1 MAPAV
6 SAEGGGNLLGVI
18 ERLATNPDLNVD
30 VLERLLNARR
40 LEEDRAAKRD
50 FFAAL
55 AAAKGEF
62 GPIVKTR
69 LVDYAH
75 KDDRGRTTYK
85 HEDLADISAVVD
97 PVLARHG
104 LSYRHRTVQGA
115 NSKVTVT
122 CILSHDA
129 GHSEENSLD
138 GIEDK
143 SGQKNANQSIASTV
157 TYLQRYTLKQALGI
171 AAGRDD
177 DGRYGG
183 ASAPKIGA
191 DEIRVI
197 EGLIAETGRSQATL
211 MRLIGVDEVA
221 DMTIDQFTRARE
233 VLELAKLE
241 KRRAQTGNG

>member
-1 MAPAV
+1 
-6 SAEGGGNLLGVI
+6 
-18 ERLATNPDLNVD
+18 
-30 VLERLLNARR
+30 
-40 LEEDRAAKRD
+40 
-50 FFAAL
+50 
-55 AAAKGEF
+55 
-62 GPIVKTR
+62 
-69 LVDYAH
+69 
-75 KDDRGRTTYK
+75 
-85 HEDLADISAVVD
+85 
-97 PVLARHG
+97 
-104 LSYRHRTVQGA
+104 
-115 NSKVTVT
+115 
-122 CILSHDA
+122 
-129 GHSEENSLD
+129 
-138 GIEDK
+138 
-143 SGQKNANQSIASTV
+143 V

-191 DEIRVI
+191 DEIRTI